1 MRRDVRSTY
10 RRPVIWAFA
19 TGFALQCS
27 IGVFAS
33 ILASFVLVAA
43 EPKRCPLALPN
54 VPFAA
59 YLAGVGVG
67 VAVCE
72 ACMDSELNDHS
83 QESKLLWGFIVE
95 VWPTRRTARP

>member
-1 MRRDVRSTY
+1 MLSAEALGIACFHSQTKTRG
-10 RRPVIWAFA
+10 FA

-72 ACMDSELNDHS
+72 ACMDSESNNYN
-83 QESKLLWGFIVE
+83 QESKLLLWGFIVILS
-95 VWPTRRTARP
+95 